1 MWNKAQRGVTLVE
14 LIVAIVILGV
24 GLVGILMAFSGAA
37 VRSTDPMV
45 RRQMAAI
52 AEGMMEEIQRM
63 PFAPDNT
70 PRPAGC
76 ARNAYSNIMHYDQYK
91 QPICNAAGALLPG
104 LSPYIIEV
112 AVSQLAANS
121 PLIGVPTTDGYE
133 IKVTV
138 KHASGSY
145 VLLGWRTNFGVKQP

>member
-1 MWNKAQRGVTLVE
+1 MWNKAQRGVTLIE

-63 PFAPDNT
+63 PFAPDGT
-70 PRPAGC
+70 SPPAGC
-76 ARNAYSNIMHYDQYK
+76 ARSAYGNIMHYNGYN
-91 QPICNAAGALLPG
+91 QPICNTAGTLLPG
-104 LSPYIIEV
+104 LSPYGIQV

-121 PLIGVPTTDGYE
+121 PLTGVPPAAGYE
-133 IKVTV
+133 ITVTV
-138 KHASGSY
+138 LHASGSY
-145 VLLGWRTNFGVKQP
+145 VLRGWRTNFGVNQP